1 MAQMKLYDIGLN
13 NKFIENSEIVEA
25 SLASNVVDSKQW
37 NVIMFFQ

>member
-13 NKFIENSEIVEA
+13 NKFIENSEIVEG